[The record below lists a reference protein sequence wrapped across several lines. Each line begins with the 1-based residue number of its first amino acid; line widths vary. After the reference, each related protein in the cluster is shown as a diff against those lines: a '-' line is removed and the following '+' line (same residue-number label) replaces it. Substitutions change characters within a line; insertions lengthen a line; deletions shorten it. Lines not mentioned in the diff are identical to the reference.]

1 MDAVFVKCA
10 KAMLVG
16 IVLLR
21 LVFVF
26 NIQTADPV
34 DSFSMEL
41 AEGELEGTEKLAAEE
56 ADEYFTTDPIHWGL
70 SSHSYL
76 LTHYTHLIL
85 GAEAHVREIVTPPP
99 QG

>member
-1 MDAVFVKCA
+1 MKAVIVKCA
-10 KAMLVG
+10 KAVLIG

-26 NIQTADPV
+26 NFPVSSPV
-34 DSFSMEL
+34 DTFSIEFT
-41 AEGELEGTEKLAAEE
+41 EGELEGTEKLAAEE
-56 ADEYFTTDPIHWGL
+56 ADEYFATDPFHWGL
-70 SSHSYL
+70 SSYSYL

-85 GAEAHVREIVTPPP
+85 GAEAHVLEIVTPPP